1 MKVHYGIEEFKPLK
15 KATVTSGTFDGVHF
29 GHQQILSHLRKT
41 AEQDGSETVL
51 ITFWPHPRFTLQPEI
66 AKKELKLIT
75 NLEEKIERLML
86 ESIDHL
92 IVLKFDK
99 KFSQMTSLEFVQE
112 ILINK
117 INTTK
122 LVIGYDHR
130 FGRNREGGF
139 DYLKKHQ
146 KDFGFEVEEI
156 TKQEIEDAAV
166 SSTAIRNALLEE
178 GDVETAEKYLG
189 YHYSFE
195 GKVVSGNRI
204 GRKIGFPTANIELL
218 DSFKLL
224 PKIGVYAVTIEVE
237 DKLLN
242 GMMNIGH
249 RPTVTDGIQQ
259 TVEVNIFD
267 FEGDIYHQK
276 VKVSLVHRLRSEMK
290 FDGVDALISQLQK
303 DKIEAIKVLSSSN

>member
-1 MKVHYGIEEFKPLK
+1 MKVHYGIENFKPLE

-41 AEQDGSETVL
+41 AEEDGSETVL
-51 ITFWPHPRFTLQPEI
+51 ITFWPHPRFTLQPEV

-75 NLEEKIERLML
+75 NLEEKIDRLK
-86 ESIDHL
+86 EEGIDHL

-139 DYLKKHQ
+139 DYLKQHQ

-166 SSTAIRNALLEE
+166 SSTAIRKAILDDGN
-178 GDVETAEKYLG
+178 VETAEKYLG
-189 YHYSFE
+189 YHYSFK

-224 PKIGVYAVTIEVE
+224 PKIGVYAVTVDVE
-237 DKLLN
+237 GKERK
-242 GMMNIGH
+242 GMMNIGN
-249 RPTVTDGIQQ
+249 RPTVTDGILK
-259 TVEVNIFD
+259 TIEVNIFD
-267 FEGDIYHQK
+267 FEGDIYDQE
-276 VKVSLVHRLRSEMK
+276 VKVSLIHRIRSEMK
-290 FDGVDALISQLQK
+290 FDGVEALIAQLHE
-303 DKIEAIKVLSSSN
+303 DKKAALSVFV